1 MGLITH
7 TILFSWNQNSTS
19 KDVLRPT
26 DMRLD
31 AKYRFYYLGIIK
43 IVFLGLFPLISLSY
57 LNWRIFNVV
66 RASAASFQERD
77 RYEQQKKENELA
89 RVLIGIIILFVVC
102 HTFRVIIEID
112 NIAGL
117 SNPAAMVK
125 VCHALCLPEFTLWST
140 VVDPLSELM
149 MVVNSASNMVIYVCL
164 NDNFRKLMFPCIERS
179 QRKCSQFLPTQ
190 LTSKQSTTTCIE
202 AIPLTNGNNQ

>member
-1 MGLITH
+1 MGLIAY

-43 IVFLGLFPLISLSY
+43 IVVLGLFPLLSLSY

-77 RYEQQKKENELA
+77 KYEQQKKENELA

-102 HTFRVIIEID
+102 HTFRVVIEID

-117 SNPAAMVK
+117 SNPAAIVK
-125 VCHALCLPEFTLWST
+125 VCHTLCLPEFTLWST

-164 NDNFRKLMFPCIERS
+164 NANFRKLMFPCIERS
-179 QRKCSQFLPTQ
+179 QRKFSQFLSTQPTQ
-190 LTSKQSTTTCIE
+190 SNLNMTSVE
-202 AIPLTNGNNQ
+202 EIPMYDKNN